1 MTKRRRTEP
10 PLEAALAALRAGLD
24 AAGSPW
30 MIVGGLAVVARG
42 VRRFTSDIDATVR
55 GDVVTIN
62 VLVEC
67 LELVGITPRIPD
79 AAAFASQNLVLLMK
93 HQPTGVQ
100 VDVSLAWTRFEHEA
114 LAAATEVAFGRLT
127 VPMPTVAALVVYK
140 AIAARP
146 KDLEDAEALLVLYP
160 DVDLGSVRRL
170 VAELAEG
177 ADLPELVEGLDR
189 VVARARR

>member
-1 MTKRRRTEP
+1 VAKRRRTEP

-62 VLVEC
+62 VL
-67 LELVGITPRIPD
+67 R
-79 AAAFASQNLVLLMK
+79 
-93 HQPTGVQ
+93 QPTGVQ

-160 DVDLGSVRRL
+160 DVASVGGC
-170 VAELAEG
+170 G
-177 ADLPELVEGLDR
+177 A
-189 VVARARR
+189 